1 MLARNRTAVPALMKP
16 RHNVANGR
24 SSPAVPHIATIE
36 LIPVC
41 EFSVA

>member
-1 MLARNRTAVPALMKP
+1 LNRFAQFTTEIDGLDIHFLHARSP
-16 RHNVANGR
+16 HANAM
-24 SSPAVPHIATIE
+24 PLIE